1 MSSCERSC
9 PEEQEKERGND
20 MSPRIWYGRRV
31 TTGASRSGRLDFGL
45 VYHVGR
51 QPFAFFWSGKRNEKA
66 WFLSLRHRVA
76 GRSFALSHQVKI
88 WGGGDIS

>member
-9 PEEQEKERGND
+9 PEEQEKERGSD

-51 QPFAFFWSGKRNEKA
+51 QPFAFFGLGKEMKKRGFE
-66 WFLSLRHRVA
+66 SET
-76 GRSFALSHQVKI
+76 S
-88 WGGGDIS
+88 GGGSIICTFTSSQNLGWWR

>member
-1 MSSCERSC
+1 
-9 PEEQEKERGND
+9 
-20 MSPRIWYGRRV
+20 
-31 TTGASRSGRLDFGL
+31 
-45 VYHVGR
+45 VGR